1 MNNQKRKAKQAK
13 KIFKGVCIQLD
24 SKKYR
29 LIERSNIGG
38 SDLLVTSH
46 IQNQIPKGYKRIL
59 ESPEYVESLAALLG
73 GKQEAYLS
81 LIEKYEHVKHPTQV
95 K

>member
-1 MNNQKRKAKQAK
+1 MYKTLERNN
-13 KIFKGVCIQLD
+13 IV
-24 SKKYR
+24 
-29 LIERSNIGG
+29 G
-38 SDLLVTSH
+38 SDLLVITQ
-46 IQNQIPKGYKRIL
+46 IRYQIPKGFKRIL
-59 ESPEYVESLAALLG
+59 ESPEYVESLANLLG